1 MNQNLYIMNYF
12 KVKLFISTSLLLL
25 LFLSAE
31 AQIKEAEW
39 NYPVHPGTEQWNE
52 LDSFSERLN
61 AFNIPEGI
69 LSEMSTENL
78 VKTCLSYP
86 WWILITSRDNNQAG
100 YNYLKSVFNG
110 FRELENRQD
119 SGIELLKVYGKMMP
133 ESVMNFESLVKQGM
147 YCFQFTFIE
156 ILLSQPDILKNS
168 EDEYSKTLVQK
179 TISVYEGKTVAF
191 DKYSYYGVSSTCLIL
206 ARVLRMNSYP
216 DYIRLLEKYPELK
229 RLDETGTSGNLELLE
244 QIVVAAKRI
253 LN

>member
-78 VKTCLSYP
+78 VKTFLSYP

-100 YNYLKSVFNG
+100 YNYLKSV
-110 FRELENRQD
+110 LTD
-119 SGIELLKVYGKMMP
+119 SANWKTGRIQVL
-133 ESVMNFESLVKQGM
+133 
-147 YCFQFTFIE
+147 
-156 ILLSQPDILKNS
+156 NS
-168 EDEYSKTLVQK
+168 
-179 TISVYEGKTVAF
+179 
-191 DKYSYYGVSSTCLIL
+191 
-206 ARVLRMNSYP
+206 
-216 DYIRLLEKYPELK
+216 
-229 RLDETGTSGNLELLE
+229 
-244 QIVVAAKRI
+244 
-253 LN
+253 